1 MDRLDPQPLITYRYL
16 RMSLVAVLVML
27 FAAVVRQTV
36 TDHAW
41 QPSISDYYWTP
52 ARNVFVGALVAL
64 GAGMLV
70 LKPDSE
76 LEDVALNISGI
87 LAPLVAFVPNPEPGT
102 CDPLPGGGFST
113 PSANTVAG
121 IGNNVVALFV
131 AGLAGLILLGL
142 SRFVPEKV
150 RFPELTRQ
158 ARLGRRLGF
167 VAVAVIFGYA
177 VAWYFHDH
185 LAFQCQA
192 HLRAAFTLFGFII
205 VVVFLNALGV
215 SRDTGTRR
223 PARRNAWLNIYSV
236 IFVAMI
242 LGLVSA
248 WFLRRQDW
256 AYWVLYAEAVELG
269 LFLVFWITQTL
280 ELWNRGL
287 RSSSAGPRE
296 LLPQS
301 GEAAPR

>member
-27 FAAVVRQTV
+27 FAAVLRQTL

-64 GAGMLV
+64 GAGMIV

-76 LEDVALNISGI
+76 LEDVALNIAGI
-87 LAPLVAFVPNPEPGT
+87 LAPLVAFVPTPEPGT
-102 CDPLPGGGFST
+102 CDPLPGGGFSS
-113 PSANTVAG
+113 PSSDTVAG

-131 AGLAGLILLGL
+131 AGLAGLLLLAL

-150 RFPELTRQ
+150 RFPELTAQ
-158 ARLGRRLGF
+158 AKLGRRIGF
-167 VAVAVIFGYA
+167 LAVAAIFGYA
-177 VAWYFHDH
+177 VVWYLRDH
-185 LAFQCQA
+185 EAFQCQA

-205 VVVFLNALGV
+205 LVVFLNALGI
-215 SRDTGTRR
+215 SRNPGRR
-223 PARRNAWLNIYSV
+223 HPPGLNAWFNVYSV

-256 AYWVLYAEAVELG
+256 AFWVLYAEAVELG
-269 LFLVFWITQTL
+269 LFLVFWFTQTL

-287 RSSSAGPRE
+287 RSSRAGPRE

-301 GEAAPR
+301 QEPAES